1 MKKTDYGSLIAF
13 TYSGSE
19 LREHIVRT
27 IASKIK
33 DDYCLLQSPP
43 IQDLGDF
50 ENALINAMD
59 GELIELYLK
68 VFKEKCKNA
77 PTSDH
82 KLKPLNDQK

>member
-33 DDYCLLQSPP
+33 DDYCLLLSPS
-43 IQDLGDF
+43 ILKLDVL
-50 ENALINAMD
+50 ENALIDTID
-59 GELIELYLK
+59 GEVVEIFLNEFNIE
-68 VFKEKCKNA
+68 CKNA
-77 PTSDH
+77 ISDH
-82 KLKPLNDQK
+82 KL

>member
-33 DDYCLLQSPP
+33 DDYCLLQSAS
-43 IQDLGDF
+43 IQNLDVI
-50 ENALINAMD
+50 EYALINVVD

-77 PTSDH
+77 PTNDH
-82 KLKPLNDQK
+82 KL

>member
-33 DDYCLLQSPP
+33 DDYCLLKGAT
-43 IQDLGDF
+43 ILKLDVI
-50 ENALINAMD
+50 ENALIDTID
-59 GELIELYLK
+59 GEVVEIYLNA
-68 VFKEKCKNA
+68 FISECKTA
-77 PTSDH
+77 ISDH
-82 KLKPLNDQK
+82 KL

>member
-33 DDYCLLQSPP
+33 DDYCLLLSPS
-43 IQDLGDF
+43 ILKLDVL
-50 ENALINAMD
+50 ENALIDTID
-59 GELIELYLK
+59 GEVVEIFLNE
-68 VFKEKCKNA
+68 FKAECKTA
-77 PTSDH
+77 ISDH
-82 KLKPLNDQK
+82 KL

>member
-33 DDYCLLQSPP
+33 DDYCLLQSPS
-43 IQDLGDF
+43 ILKLDVI
-50 ENALINAMD
+50 ENALIDTID
-59 GELIELYLK
+59 GEVVEIFLNEFISE
-68 VFKEKCKNA
+68 CKTA
-77 PTSDH
+77 ISDH
-82 KLKPLNDQK
+82 KL